1 MKKNY
6 VHGYSE
12 RESSRLY
19 DQANTLSEMLHYDT
33 IFPKGSKVLEAGC
46 GTGAQTVILA
56 KKNPDAQILSVD
68 ISKKSL
74 VKAQKLIKK
83 EKITNVEFEL
93 QDIFHL
99 YYEEEIFDHIFICFV
114 LEHIE
119 NPVKILKELK
129 RFLKKGGTITVIEG
143 DHGSVYFYP
152 ESEDALLAIQC
163 QIKIQAGM
171 KGNSLIGRQVYP
183 LLKQAGFKNVKVSP
197 RMVYVDSSK
206 PELVDGFTK
215 KTFISMIEGVE
226 DQAISMGLI
235 DKKTWQ
241 KGIKELYRTAKE
253 DGVFCYTFFKGIGTK

>member
-1 MKKNY
+1 MKKDY
-6 VHGYSE
+6 VHGYTE

-56 KKNPDAQILSVD
+56 KKNPDAQILSID
-68 ISKKSL
+68 ISKESL
-74 VKAQKLIKK
+74 EKAQKLIKK
-83 EKITNVEFEL
+83 EKITNVKFEL
-93 QDIFHL
+93 QDIFNL
-99 YYEEEIFDHIFICFV
+99 YYEEESFDHIFICFV
-114 LEHIE
+114 LEHIQ

-152 ESEDALLAIQC
+152 ESKDALLTIQC

-215 KTFISMIEGVE
+215 KTFIAMIEGVE
-226 DQAISMGLI
+226 DQAITMGLI

-241 KGIKELYRTAKE
+241 NGIKELYRTAEK
-253 DGVFCYTFFKGIGTK
+253 DGVFCYTFFKGTGTK